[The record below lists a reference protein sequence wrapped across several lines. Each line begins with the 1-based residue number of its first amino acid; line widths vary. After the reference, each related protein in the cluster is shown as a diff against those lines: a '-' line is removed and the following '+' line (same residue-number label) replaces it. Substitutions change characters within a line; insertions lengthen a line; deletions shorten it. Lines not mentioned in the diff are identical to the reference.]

1 MYLKRVFTKKENLSL
16 STEEKKFFNNTLYE
30 KFFLRAKL
38 SQNSDIGIVDN
49 NSSFFN
55 FSKSD
60 LNVEKGNSVQVNS
73 IVFSDNLTN
82 LINFESLNLNNKPKF
97 DPFLFLKK
105 YGYFRSKRSQQTLYV
120 EKAVKGGFIAHS
132 GNFFGFLPRWQ
143 SKKALYGPVKP
154 LLNSSNTSNNISFL
168 LNKKNF
174 MRRFFNFP
182 ISHVLGKTSVRTA
195 KDRRKSRRKGIKFT
209 VFLNTVFLFDYKKL
223 KKRKK
228 RHEK

>member
-1 MYLKRVFTKKENLSL
+1 M
-16 STEEKKFFNNTLYE
+16 
-30 KFFLRAKL
+30 
-38 SQNSDIGIVDN
+38 
-49 NSSFFN
+49 
-55 FSKSD
+55 
-60 LNVEKGNSVQVNS
+60 
-73 IVFSDNLTN
+73 
-82 LINFESLNLNNKPKF
+82 NNKPKF

-105 YGYFRSKRSQQTLYV
+105 YGYFRSKKSQQTLYV

-143 SKKALYGPVKP
+143 SKKALYSPVKP
-154 LLNSSNTSNNISFL
+154 LLNSSNTFDNVSFL

-174 MRRFFNFP
+174 MRKFFNFP

-195 KDRRKSRRKGIKFT
+195 KDRRKSRKKGTKFT

-228 RHEK
+228 RYEK